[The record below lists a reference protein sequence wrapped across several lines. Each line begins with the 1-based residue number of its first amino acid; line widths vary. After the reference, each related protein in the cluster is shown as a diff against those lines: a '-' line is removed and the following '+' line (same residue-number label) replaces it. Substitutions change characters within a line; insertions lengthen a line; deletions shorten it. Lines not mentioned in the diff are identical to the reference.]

1 MLLSS
6 GLFNESD
13 QMPQKQQKT
22 PIDQKTPR
30 AGQYVSLV
38 QQLSRDPAADE
49 CYTPSAQVLPLLKYL
64 DPSLTYYEA
73 TSGISSQLIDGFRSN
88 GYTMVSSDSKDFFDC
103 TAADVYDGIVTNPP
117 YSLKDDF
124 LAHCYALGKPFAL
137 LLPVASFQGSR
148 RGSMFMKHGISALVY
163 NNRVDFTGKGSPPFG
178 NAWFIYG
185 FIEPGQLLFANNL
198 RINKRETKN
207 NDDMSM

>member
-1 MLLSS
+1 
-6 GLFNESD
+6 
-13 QMPQKQQKT
+13 MPQKQQKT